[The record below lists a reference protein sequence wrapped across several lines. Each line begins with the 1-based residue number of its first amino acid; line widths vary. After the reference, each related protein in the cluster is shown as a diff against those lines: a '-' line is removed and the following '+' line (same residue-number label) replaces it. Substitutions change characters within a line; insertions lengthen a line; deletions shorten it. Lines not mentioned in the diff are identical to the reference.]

1 MAINGCLTLAWLEED
16 DPSRGF
22 FRVQPAALI
31 EPEIKVYAHMGE
43 YGDEDFLRVVPDKN
57 EMSTFKQR
65 MRTLGR
71 LCLIDLRA
79 HPRENDKIRQNKNY
93 LTGNDKNPY
102 MIYSDVICGVPDG
115 EICHVTEGENAL
127 TRIAF
132 KRSDASI
139 SGPYRVDGDVWTP
152 CEGFACVNAGD
163 IKGTLLDLTD
173 GENSVSLLF
182 GCAKAASA
190 PVESAPVQTTAP
202 AAQEKPTPKPEKP
215 QKCIKPEPS
224 EKPDDNDS
232 NDTRERID
240 KEVSCAFKRLKEQMG
255 LNPRKGRSLSEVVDE
270 QWRMRKQDELGQT
283 VPPQAT
289 SEPVLS
295 PAERAISA
303 INEAWDYAGAQAPL
317 VEGIIKNDEL
327 KRRILEI
334 CAPDEQA
341 RPTDAR
347 LIEQEAERLKLIT
360 EMDGLKR
367 RTREMKAELL
377 REMRAS
383 NEVDAEALRSSIV
396 MLETEAEAR
405 RDEIES
411 LKRSSEELKSE
422 LRRALGAPIS
432 EQIAHLIAQAHLKDV
447 LMPDVPTPTPAP
459 IPQAE
464 AAAPMPAQEPIPELP
479 PIIEPDAFID
489 MVSLNLRARGW
500 QFMRDDI
507 IHMLTV
513 LALDR
518 PIILTGFAGSDDMRF
533 AEALSDLFSP
543 DAPAECVRLNTPG
556 AQASMP
562 RGRCVCSILDHPD
575 GAPLDAATLD
585 GGFLLFDRAAICL
598 PSDIAPMQAIG
609 EATWLKLLCGEL
621 SVNAAQ
627 RLNAIYAR
635 LTEFGARIPHGAI
648 ADCARYIAA
657 TSCRMSGGE
666 GMAFDYALATRLLPP
681 ILAAAPRPLIT
692 ALPDIL
698 GSTDMCAR
706 LLKAS
711 LPVAE

>member
-22 FRVQPAALI
+22 FRVRPAALI
-31 EPEIKVYAHMGE
+31 EPEIKIYTHAGE
-43 YGDEDFLRVVPDKN
+43 YGDADFLRVVPDKN

-93 LTGNDKNPY
+93 ITGNDKNPY

-115 EICHVTEGENAL
+115 EICHVTDGETAL

-132 KRSDASI
+132 RRTGASV
-139 SGPYRVDGDVWTP
+139 SGPYSVDGDTWTP
-152 CEGFACVNAGD
+152 CDGFACIDAGGVH
-163 IKGTLLDLTD
+163 GTMLDLTD
-173 GENSVSLLF
+173 DGECVSLLF
-182 GCAKAASA
+182 GFAKAASA
-190 PVESAPVQTTAP
+190 PAQSTPTQSTP
-202 AAQEKPTPKPEKP
+202 AAQEPENP
-215 QKCIKPEPS
+215 QNDAPESQPDKS
-224 EKPDDNDS
+224 EQAA
-232 NDTRERID
+232 RERID
-240 KEVSCAFKRLKEQMG
+240 KEVYCAFKRLKEQMG

-295 PAERAISA
+295 PAERALCA
-303 INEAWDYAGAQAPL
+303 IDEAWVFAGAQAPL

-334 CAPDEQA
+334 CAPDDQV

-347 LIEQEAERLKLIT
+347 LIELEEERLKLIT
-360 EMDGLKR
+360 EMDGLKHR
-367 RTREMKAELL
+367 SREMKAELL

-383 NEVDAEALRSSIV
+383 NEIDAEALRSSIV

-411 LKRSSEELKSE
+411 LKRSSEDLKSE
-422 LRRALGAPIS
+422 LRRALGAPAS
-432 EQIAHLIAQAHLKDV
+432 EQIAHLIAELRLKDA
-447 LMPDVPTPTPAP
+447 LTPDLPASMPAPAPVPKAEATMPAP
-459 IPQAE
+459 I
-464 AAAPMPAQEPIPELP
+464 QEPMPELP

-489 MVSLNLRARGW
+489 TVSLGLRAHGW

-507 IHMLTV
+507 VHMLTV
-513 LALDR
+513 LALNR
-518 PIILTGFAGSDDMRF
+518 PIILQGFAGSDDMRF
-533 AEALSDLFSP
+533 TEALSDILIH
-543 DAPAECVRLNTPG
+543 DAPTECIRLNVPG
-556 AQASMP
+556 AHARMP
-562 RGRCVCSILDHPD
+562 RSRCVCSILDHPD
-575 GAPLDAATLD
+575 GAPLDAAALD
-585 GGFLLFDRAAICL
+585 GGFLLFDRAAMCL
-598 PSDIAPMQAIG
+598 PGAIPAAQVIG
-609 EATWLKLLCGEL
+609 EATWLGLLDGEL
-621 SVNAAQ
+621 SVNAAH

-657 TSCRMSGGE
+657 ASCRMSGGE
-666 GMAFDYALATRLLPP
+666 AMAFDYALATRLLPP
-681 ILAAAPRPLIT
+681 VLAAAPRPLIT

-698 GSTDMCAR
+698 GSADMCAR
-706 LLKAS
+706 LLHAS